1 MLQYW
6 LELKDIMLSEIGQLQ
21 KDKYCMVLLK
31 EGWLQGAEGG
41 KNGKL
46 FNGTDFPCY
55 RREVVVMVVE
65 HCECA

>member
-1 MLQYW
+1 
-6 LELKDIMLSEIGQLQ
+6 MLSEIGQLQ

-46 FNGTDFPCY
+46 FNGHRFSVLLERGGGDSCRTL
-55 RREVVVMVVE
+55 
-65 HCECA
+65 